1 MLALVAAPQKDDKL
15 EIREVA
21 EATPGRQE
29 ALIEVKAISLNRG
42 ELSRLATAQDGWR
55 PGWDV
60 AGVVLKQAADGS
72 GPAAGTRVV
81 GLVPG
86 GGWAQR
92 VAVPTPQLAVLPDPV
107 SFDVAATLPVAGVT
121 ALRILRLGGLLLG
134 KRVCITGGAG
144 GVGRFAIQL
153 AARAGA
159 HVTAL
164 VGRAERGQG
173 LRELGADE
181 VVAGSFPDGPFDLIL
196 ESAGGA
202 SLGAALS
209 RVAPNGTL
217 ATFGNSS
224 REPTT
229 FQVLDFYLKGGTRV
243 YGFFL
248 FHEAARDPVA
258 SDLAYLLSLVAAG
271 WLQSQVALETDW
283 REPAAALAALR
294 ERRLPGKAVLHLR

>member
-42 ELSRLATAQDGWR
+42 ELSRLAAAQDGWR

-92 VAVPTPQLAVLPDPV
+92 AAVPTPQLAVLPDPV

-153 AARAGA
+153 AARADA
-159 HVTAL
+159 HTTAL
-164 VGRAERGQG
+164 VGKAERGQG
-173 LRELGADE
+173 LKELGAHE
-181 VVAGSFPDGPFDLIL
+181 VVVASFPDGPFDLIL
-196 ESAGGA
+196 EAVGGA

-209 RVAPNGTL
+209 RIASQGTL
-217 ATFGNSS
+217 VTFGNSS
-224 REPTT
+224 REPTN
-229 FQVLDFYLKGGTRV
+229 FQVLDFYLKGGTRMC
-243 YGFFL
+243 GFFL
-248 FHEAARDPVA
+248 FHEAARDPVGT
-258 SDLAYLLSLVAAG
+258 DLAYLLSLVAAG
-271 WLQSQVALETDW
+271 RLQSQVALEGDW
-283 REPAAALAALR
+283 RAPGAALAALR
-294 ERRLPGKAVLHLR
+294 ERRLPGKAVLHLG